1 MNKIKL
7 IICILLSLS
16 LTFIFYKLSS
26 PLKKYSIININKG
39 YFYQQDLAFN
49 GIYRK
54 TNRII
59 LERFKNHDI
68 KISTKEESIQLRVIN
83 SDSKNSDLVEK
94 IADNYLNHYI
104 ESITLFEKKLIK
116 YSNKK
121 NDFSIDIYLDEP
133 YKIKPEIN
141 SIIYVNNMMVRWAIF
156 SLIFFTLTFLFYNF
170 KILIKKVVHELKNIY

>member
-7 IICILLSLS
+7 INCILLSLF

-26 PLKKYSIININKG
+26 PVKKYSIININKG

-49 GIYRK
+49 GIYRN

-59 LERFKNHDI
+59 LERFQNNDI
-68 KISTKEESIQLRVIN
+68 KISTKEDSIQLRVIN
-83 SDSKNSDLVEK
+83 TDNENSDLVEK
-94 IADNYLNHYI
+94 IADNYLYQYI
-104 ESITLFEKKLIK
+104 ESIASFEKKLIK

-121 NDFSIDIYLDEP
+121 SEFSIDLYLAEP

-156 SLIFFTLTFLFYNF
+156 SLIFFILTFLFYNF
-170 KILIKKVVHELKNIY
+170 KILIKKIVHELKNIY